1 MEELWF
7 NERAN
12 FTRWVTASG
21 LLQEPFVVVDV
32 GVQGDSM
39 KASRC
44 QAALLPSVQD
54 RYGLALPSWRQ
65 LKSRPDK
72 TSRVINWVCR
82 EKPR

>member
-1 MEELWF
+1 
-7 NERAN
+7 
-12 FTRWVTASG
+12 
-21 LLQEPFVVVDV
+21 
-32 GVQGDSM
+32 M

-65 LKSRPDK
+65 LKSRPDN